1 MPITFLIGL
10 ARVATKRARIGE
22 LVVQLGE
29 LPSPDR
35 LRDSLARALG
45 DDSLQ
50 VGLWVAEEDGYVTPS
65 GNLLDIS
72 TPDGTRTA
80 TLLERHGQPLAVL
93 LHDPAL
99 LDDPGLVAA
108 VTAAARLAVENERLQ
123 EEVMQQLAEV
133 HASRA
138 RLVEAADAERRR
150 IERNLHDG
158 AQQRLVS
165 LCLALRLSERQ
176 LEQGQGEELRRSLAE
191 AATELEEALA
201 ELRELARGTFPA
213 ILTQF
218 GLAAALGAVAGRS
231 QAPVDVDVQSIE
243 GLRFSERVEAAGY
256 FIVAEALTNVTR
268 YSGATHARLHVGFDG
283 VELHIQVTDNGRGG
297 ADPQRGG
304 GLRGLA
310 DRVHALEGSLSLQ
323 SPEGSGTTI
332 TVRLPADPRMADV

>member
-1 MPITFLIGL
+1 VSE
-10 ARVATKRARIGE
+10 A
-22 LVVQLGE
+22 
-29 LPSPDR
+29 
-35 LRDSLARALG
+35 
-45 DDSLQ
+45 
-50 VGLWVAEEDGYVTPS
+50 DGYVTP
-65 GNLLDIS
+65 GGQLLDIS
-72 TPDGTRTA
+72 TPDETRTA

-191 AATELEEALA
+191 AATELEE
-201 ELRELARGTFPA
+201 
-213 ILTQF
+213 
-218 GLAAALGAVAGRS
+218 
-231 QAPVDVDVQSIE
+231 

-283 VELHIQVTDNGRGG
+283 VELLIQVTDNGRGG